1 MSEAS
6 IIATIERITYHNED
20 NGYFVIKCVQEK
32 VKDLITIVGYS
43 PNIIIGETIEVCGTW
58 INNKDYGLQLQAK
71 DIKFYTPNSLEG
83 IKKYLGSGLI
93 KGVGKHY
100 ANLLVSNFKNDIFNV
115 LDNEPFKLK
124 NIAGIGAKKA
134 KQITESWQSQKKIR
148 EVMVFLHANGVGTM
162 RAAKIYKT
170 YGDDTIIKLKENPYS
185 LADDIFGIG
194 FKTADKLAMNLGIEK
209 NSLIR
214 AQAGIKH
221 IIAEHSNSGHCYITP
236 SELITQSSTILEISE
251 EIINQAIS
259 NEININNIIKEIINT
274 DTYIYLSP
282 LYYAEVGVANNIQK
296 LLKNKETKIDF
307 TDDEI
312 LDIAQKNS
320 YITLSSSQIDAILMA
335 IKNKVSIITG
345 GPGVGKTTIIRNII
359 KILKHLNKK
368 ITLCAPTGRAA
379 KRLSMTSKMDAYT
392 IHRLLEFK
400 LGSKPKY
407 NQDYPLQTDY
417 LIIDETSMVDII
429 LMNALLRAVPEHA
442 SILFVGDV
450 DQLPSV
456 GPGSV
461 LNDLI
466 YSSSIPV
473 MRLTEIFRQ
482 AKSSKIITNSH
493 RINEGKMPYY
503 ENKKD
508 DDFFFIELDNSDEM
522 LERIIAI
529 VTNKLPQLY
538 NVDPFLDIQILSPMN
553 RGNLGVKNIN
563 LVLQEALNKN
573 TSLPINSMGINYK
586 VNDKVIQKVNNY
598 EKEVFNGDIG
608 FIINIDHDNNEIFIK
623 FDNNIVKYDKNELDE
638 IELAYAISIHKS
650 QGSEFPIVIIP
661 ITTSHYPMLE
671 RNLIYTAITRGKK
684 MVILIGEKK
693 ALYIAINKLNV
704 NKRLT
709 NLQNKIS
716 NKIT

>member
-1 MSEAS
+1 MSEAR

-20 NGYFVIKCVQEK
+20 NGYFVIKCMQEK
-32 VKDLITIVGYS
+32 VKDLITIVGHS
-43 PNIIIGETIEVCGTW
+43 PNIIIGETIEVVGIW
-58 INNKDYGLQLQAK
+58 IHNKDYGLQLQAK

-100 ANLLVSNFKNDIFNV
+100 ANLLVSNFKNNIFNI

-124 NIAGIGAKKA
+124 EISGIGNKKA
-134 KQITESWQSQKKIR
+134 NQIIESWQNQKKIR
-148 EVMVFLHANGVGTM
+148 EVMIFLHTHGIGTM

-170 YGDDTIIKLKENPYS
+170 YGDDTINKLKENPYS

-194 FKTADKLAMNLGIEK
+194 FKTADKLAMNLGIDR
-209 NSLIR
+209 NSIIR

-236 SELITQSSTILEISE
+236 TDLLTQSTTILAINED
-251 EIINQAIS
+251 IINQAIS
-259 NEININNIIKEIINT
+259 IEINNNNIIKEVINT

-282 LYYAEVGVANNIQK
+282 LYYAEVGVANNIHK
-296 LLKNKETKIDF
+296 LLISKNDKLTL

-312 LDIAQKNS
+312 LDIAQKNTN
-320 YITLSSSQIDAILMA
+320 IILSSSQIDAVLMA
-335 IKNKVSIITG
+335 IKSKVSIITG

-359 KILKHLNKK
+359 KILKHLNTK

-379 KRLSMTSKMDAYT
+379 KRLSMASKMGAYT

-407 NQDYPLQTDY
+407 NQNYPLQTDY

-429 LMNALLRAVPEHA
+429 LMNALIRAIPEHA

-466 YSSSIPV
+466 YSDILPV

-482 AKSSKIITNSH
+482 AKTSKIITNSH

-508 DDFFFIELDNSDEM
+508 DDFFFIELNNSDEI
-522 LERIIAI
+522 LERITSI
-529 VTNKLPQLY
+529 VIDKLPKIY
-538 NVDPFLDIQILSPMN
+538 NIDPFLDIQILSPMN
-553 RGNLGVKNIN
+553 RGILGVKNLNI
-563 LVLQEALNKN
+563 LLQNALNKN
-573 TSLPINSMGINYK
+573 SSSSIDAMGINFR

-608 FIINIDHDNNEIFIK
+608 FIQNIDIENNEIFIQ
-623 FDNNIVKYDKNELDE
+623 FDNNIVKYEKSDLDE

-661 ITTSHYPMLE
+661 IATSHYPMLE

-684 MVILIGEKK
+684 MVILVGEKK

-709 NLQNKIS
+709 NLQIKLS
-716 NKIT
+716 NKL